1 MQTWFQNRQEQSEAK
16 ETSSEQSE
24 AKETSP
30 EQLEAKETSSSGAL
44 KLYVDTSDAH
54 ISSNAPE
61 SSPIPKG

>member
-1 MQTWFQNRQEQSEAK
+1 VQTWFQNRQEQSEAK
-16 ETSSEQSE
+16 ENSPEQSE
-24 AKETSP
+24 AKEIYP

-54 ISSNAPE
+54 ISSNVPE